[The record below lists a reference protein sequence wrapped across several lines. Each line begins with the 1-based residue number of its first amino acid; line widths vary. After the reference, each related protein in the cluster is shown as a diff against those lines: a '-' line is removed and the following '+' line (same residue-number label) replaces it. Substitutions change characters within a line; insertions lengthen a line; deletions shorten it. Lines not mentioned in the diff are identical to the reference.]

1 MWPIFFSLLSLSH
14 SLTADATPSLSAA
27 EIMRHVA
34 ENQDR
39 EQASRNQFIYQQ
51 VIHRTARHKDGK
63 LIKEEFWTYTV
74 APNAKGT
81 EKRLISVKG
90 RYLKSCKYLPFEG
103 EPVPDAGLLNVVFDD
118 DDKSARDGLDSELVP
133 LTTEKQKEYTF
144 ERVGEGIVNGRPAYR
159 IQFHPIDPHY
169 YGWTGE
175 ALIDREEFQ
184 PVHVYTQL
192 SRKLP
197 VAVRTMLGTDVHG
210 LGLNIQYTRVDK
222 DIWFPATYGTEF
234 EVRAVFFIARTFT
247 ESTENTNFRRATVDS
262 HIEYSK

>member
-1 MWPIFFSLLSLSH
+1 MLPIFFLLLLRCYSLA
-14 SLTADATPSLSAA
+14 ADGTPPPSAP
-27 EIMRHVA
+27 EIMHRVA

-39 EQASRNQFIYQQ
+39 EQAARNQFIYQQ
-51 VIHRTARHKDGK
+51 AIHRTARRKDGK

-74 APNAKGT
+74 IPNAKGT
-81 EKRLISVKG
+81 EKKLISVKG
-90 RYLKSCKYLPFEG
+90 RYLKSGKYLAFEG

-118 DDKSARDGLDSELVP
+118 NDKSTRDGLDSDLFP
-133 LTTEKQKEYTF
+133 LTSEKQKGYTF
-144 ERVGEGIVNGRPAYR
+144 KCIGERIIKGRPAYQ
-159 IQFHPIDPHY
+159 IQFQPVDPHD

-175 ALIDREEFQ
+175 ALIDHEESQ

-197 VAVRTMLGTDVHG
+197 VAVRTMLGTNVHG
-210 LGLNIQYTRVDK
+210 LGFNIQYTRLDK

-234 EVRAVFFIARTFT
+234 GIHALFFLNRTFT
-247 ESTENTNFRRATVDS
+247 ESTENTNFRRATVAT